1 MSQRRRTGNR
11 SVPFSEVREQDTE
24 GRNKGKGRHKKRHR
38 KRLFKGLLLVVV
50 IVLLGY
56 IYFERQTYENI
67 QEVKDYSRESSDNYS
82 YREFADGIIRY
93 SRDGV
98 VYLNEKNEE
107 IWNQPGQIQNPIISV
122 NKDAFA
128 IADNGGD
135 SIMVFTEAGLKG
147 EVTTTLPIEKIAVSN
162 QGIVAAI
169 LKNEDSPKIATYDT
183 AGNLLV
189 EHQATMLGTGYPM
202 AIALSGDASMMAVSY
217 LFIQDTE
224 LISKVVYY
232 NFGTVGQSKTDNQV
246 ALDTYKNSIVPS
258 IFFVNNETS
267 VAVSDVEFII
277 YKGSQIPE
285 AIKKV
290 QLDKEIKSMF
300 HSERYIGF
308 VLENDGGSGYELR
321 IYNMRGNQTASVN
334 FKGEYGNVKISGNQV
349 IMSEG
354 SRACIFTTKGF
365 KKFQGDLEMD
375 VAEIIPLSGMNTY
388 LLMNTNIMKKIRLI
402 K

>member
-1 MSQRRRTGNR
+1 
-11 SVPFSEVREQDTE
+11 
-24 GRNKGKGRHKKRHR
+24 
-38 KRLFKGLLLVVV
+38 
-50 IVLLGY
+50 
-56 IYFERQTYENI
+56 
-67 QEVKDYSRESSDNYS
+67 
-82 YREFADGIIRY
+82 
-93 SRDGV
+93 
-98 VYLNEKNEE
+98 
-107 IWNQPGQIQNPIISV
+107 
-122 NKDAFA
+122 
-128 IADNGGD
+128 
-135 SIMVFTEAGLKG
+135 
-147 EVTTTLPIEKIAVSN
+147 
-162 QGIVAAI
+162 
-169 LKNEDSPKIATYDT
+169 
-183 AGNLLV
+183 
-189 EHQATMLGTGYPM
+189 
-202 AIALSGDASMMAVSY
+202 MMAVSY

>member
-202 AIALSGDASMMAVSY
+202 AIALSGDA
-217 LFIQDTE
+217 T
-224 LISKVVYY
+224 
-232 NFGTVGQSKTDNQV
+232 
-246 ALDTYKNSIVPS
+246 
-258 IFFVNNETS
+258 
-267 VAVSDVEFII
+267 
-277 YKGSQIPE
+277 
-285 AIKKV
+285 
-290 QLDKEIKSMF
+290 
-300 HSERYIGF
+300 
-308 VLENDGGSGYELR
+308 
-321 IYNMRGNQTASVN
+321 
-334 FKGEYGNVKISGNQV
+334 
-349 IMSEG
+349 
-354 SRACIFTTKGF
+354 
-365 KKFQGDLEMD
+365 
-375 VAEIIPLSGMNTY
+375 
-388 LLMNTNIMKKIRLI
+388 
-402 K
+402 